1 MANDSY
7 RVDLDRLDEVVKKL
21 NNVLKDMQSA
31 SGKAKSG
38 THLPEGS
45 MGKGFEE
52 EGELRHTHDEMKGFI
67 EAQVLR
73 KLENLIDDLKKK
85 TSRTHGAYQDQE
97 QSTSNAMKNGQS
109 SSHNK
114 YS

>member
-38 THLPEGS
+38 THLPAGS
-45 MGKGFEE
+45 LGKGFEE
-52 EGELRHTHDEMKGFI
+52 EGELRAKHDAMKTFI
-67 EAQVLR
+67 EEHVLG
-73 KLENLIDDLKKK
+73 KLEHLIDDLQKK
-85 TSRTHGAYQDQE
+85 TSKTHGAYQDQE
-97 QSTSNAMKNGQS
+97 QSTSNALKNSQP

>member
-7 RVDLDRLDEVVKKL
+7 RVDLDRLDDVVKKL

-45 MGKGFEE
+45 LGKGFEE
-52 EGELRHTHDEMKGFI
+52 EGELRQTHNEMKTFI
-67 EAQVLR
+67 ETHVLH
-73 KLENLIDDLKKK
+73 KLENLIDDLQKK

-97 QSTSNAMKNGQS
+97 QSTSNAMKSGQS

>member
-21 NNVLKDMQSA
+21 NNVLKDMQST

-45 MGKGFEE
+45 LGKGFEE
-52 EGELRHTHDEMKGFI
+52 EGELRQTHSDMKTFI
-67 EAQVLR
+67 ENQVLA
-73 KLENLIDDLKKK
+73 KLEHLIDDLQKK
-85 TSRTHGAYQDQE
+85 TSKTHGAYQDQE
-97 QSTSNAMKNGQS
+97 QSTSNAMNKGQTS
-109 SSHNK
+109 SQNK

>member
-21 NNVLKDMQSA
+21 NNVLKDMQST

-45 MGKGFEE
+45 LGKGFEE
-52 EGELRHTHDEMKGFI
+52 EGELRKTHSDMKDFI
-67 EAQVLR
+67 EKQVLK
-73 KLENLIDDLKKK
+73 KLEDLIDDLQKK

-97 QSTSNAMKNGQS
+97 QSTSNAMNKGHTS
-109 SSHNK
+109 SQNK

>member
-21 NNVLKDMQSA
+21 NNVLKDMQST

-45 MGKGFEE
+45 LGKGFEE
-52 EGELRHTHDEMKGFI
+52 EGELRQTHTNMKTFI
-67 EAQVLR
+67 ENQVLA
-73 KLENLIDDLKKK
+73 KLENLIDDLQKK
-85 TSRTHGAYQDQE
+85 TSKTHGAYQDQE
-97 QSTSNAMKNGQS
+97 QSTSNAMNKGQTS
-109 SSHNK
+109 SQNK